1 VGRYVFPSFYVSS
14 LLSPSSLLGHTIAQ
28 RRRKDV
34 IKQLKSVISYSDA
47 RLTMEERNLLSI
59 AYKHVTGTL
68 RTSWRTVENIE
79 KQEGASGCAT
89 PHEIALIRRQ
99 REKIELELADACQD
113 LLDLL
118 DRHLVPA
125 AEAGEERVFYH
136 KMHVHP
142 FHLEKAYLISCALF
156 FYRQGDY
163 HRYLAEFARRQQR
176 ERSAH
181 LALEAYKA
189 SYKHAFGTLPP
200 WHPTRLGV
208 ALNFSVF
215 FHDVRGSP
223 DRACHLAKHAF
234 DEAVAAMHATPEH
247 TFRDSLMILH
257 LLRDD
262 IILWSAEMQPD
273 GMCAFHSPF
282 HPGSYGRLDF
292 PVVEVRAEP
301 TTDKM

>member
-1 VGRYVFPSFYVSS
+1 M
-14 LLSPSSLLGHTIAQ
+14 SP
-28 RRRKDV
+28 
-34 IKQLKSVISYSDA
+34 
-47 RLTMEERNLLSI
+47 RNLLSI

-68 RTSWRTVENIE
+68 RTSWRTVEGIE
-79 KQEGASGCAT
+79 KQEAASGTAM
-89 PHEIALIRRQ
+89 PRELVLIRCQ

-113 LLDLL
+113 PGLA
-118 DRHLVPA
+118 RP
-125 AEAGEERVFYH
+125 AGEERVFYH
-136 KMHVHP
+136 KMHV
-142 FHLEKAYLISCALF
+142 
-156 FYRQGDY
+156 QGDY

-176 ERSAH
+176 ERSAL

-273 GMCAFHSPF
+273 ETRS
-282 HPGSYGRLDF
+282 
-292 PVVEVRAEP
+292 EP
-301 TTDKM
+301 TPEMM

>member
-1 VGRYVFPSFYVSS
+1 LF
-14 LLSPSSLLGHTIAQ
+14 PSSLLGHTIAQ

-79 KQEGASGCAT
+79 KQEAASGCAT

-156 FYRQGDY
+156 FLQAGR
-163 HRYLAEFARRQQR
+163 
-176 ERSAH
+176 
-181 LALEAYKA
+181 
-189 SYKHAFGTLPP
+189 LPP
-200 WHPTRLGV
+200 VPRGIRTSPATRALG
-208 ALNFSVF
+208 ASRT
-215 FHDVRGSP
+215 RG
-223 DRACHLAKHAF
+223 
-234 DEAVAAMHATPEH
+234 V
-247 TFRDSLMILH
+247 
-257 LLRDD
+257 
-262 IILWSAEMQPD
+262 
-273 GMCAFHSPF
+273 
-282 HPGSYGRLDF
+282 
-292 PVVEVRAEP
+292 
-301 TTDKM
+301 